1 MQVPL
6 DRSLAS
12 WIRELEKEDKLYKFY
27 KTQDWQML
35 RNEVLEEAHYE
46 CEKCRERGLY
56 SRAKLVHHKNEV
68 RDRPDLALS
77 KYYTDEE
84 GTTKKNLLALC
95 QNCHEE
101 EHERAYIG
109 QTNSPKGFTN
119 EERW

>member
-1 MQVPL
+1 MRVPL
-6 DRSLAS
+6 DRSLTS

-56 SRAKLVHHKNEV
+56 SRAKLVHHENEV

-84 GTTKKNLLALC
+84 GNKKKNLLALC